1 MSRGIAAAA
10 ACRLALAYQ
19 NAGMRSVAGTAFN
32 YGIEATARSSLP
44 CLLTQ
49 ILQRDG
55 QQVIEATHNCIMMHN
70 EVGLSH
76 PLS

>member
-1 MSRGIAAAA
+1 MSRGIATTA

-19 NAGMRSVAGTAFN
+19 NAGMRTVAGTALN

-49 ILQRDG
+49 LLQREG
-55 QQVIEATHNCIMMHN
+55 QQVIEATHILIMMHY

-76 PLS
+76 LLS